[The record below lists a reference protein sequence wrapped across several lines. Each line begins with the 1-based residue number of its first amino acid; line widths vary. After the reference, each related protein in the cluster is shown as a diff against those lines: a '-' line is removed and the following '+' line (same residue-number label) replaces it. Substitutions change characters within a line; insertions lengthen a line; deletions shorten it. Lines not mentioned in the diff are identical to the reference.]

1 MVAYRPRKTKTG
13 GLPNLTSL
21 PRKLEPLGTE
31 YKCVICSKT
40 NVTLHL
46 EIQRGRVDMQG
57 TKYHRQ
63 LGATAACT
71 VRMSEEW

>member
-1 MVAYRPRKTKTG
+1 MVAYQPRKTKTG

-21 PRKLEPLGTE
+21 QRKPESLGTE
-31 YKCVICSKT
+31 YKCVACSRT

-46 EIQRGRVDMQG
+46 EIQRGMQG

-63 LGATAACT
+63 LGATGACT
-71 VRMSEEW
+71 VCMSEEW